1 VGLMEEKMRKMGG
14 ELVDLR
20 LRKETMREQLQ
31 MENKRLKE
39 QLREKEGQLSTMES
53 LPMDATQYRHP
64 SKTYAM
70 FLKE

>member
-1 VGLMEEKMRKMGG
+1 MEEKMKKMGG

-39 QLREKEGQLSTMES
+39 QLREKEGQLSTMAS
-53 LPMDATQYRHP
+53 LAMDATQYRHP